1 MILKLNVTPRQ
12 FGDAA
17 AEAFAQ
23 GFDVTAWLYNMTCKS
38 IAAEQEASC
47 EPSKEQE
54 PATISTP
61 TPATTDET
69 H

>member
-1 MILKLNVTPRQ
+1 MVLKLNITPRQ

-38 IAAEQEASC
+38 LEAEKSADVRANAEQGKGGNADE
-47 EPSKEQE
+47 EKTETEQ
-54 PATISTP
+54 TR
-61 TPATTDET
+61 
-69 H
+69 

>member
-1 MILKLNVTPRQ
+1 MVLKLNITPRQ

-38 IAAEQEASC
+38 LEAEKSADVRANAEQEEGEKQEQASA
-47 EPSKEQE
+47 EVKS
-54 PATISTP
+54 
-61 TPATTDET
+61 
-69 H
+69 